1 MTTLAIRSPSS
12 AQKGFIC
19 HAMLNEG
26 ERLFQSTAGIYIYI
40 YMKVDKGVGES
51 GKACEESCKAPCKNT
66 SKPPFLEKGFFLE
79 KDYCSFENSLLGYS
93 RSPFQKESP
102 GGQC

>member
-1 MTTLAIRSPSS
+1 
-12 AQKGFIC
+12 
-19 HAMLNEG
+19 
-26 ERLFQSTAGIYIYI
+26 
-40 YMKVDKGVGES
+40 MKVDKGVGES
-51 GKACEESCKAPCKNT
+51 GKACEESCKAPCKYLKA
-66 SKPPFLEKGFFLE
+66 SLFRKRIFLE

>member
-1 MTTLAIRSPSS
+1 MQCLMKGKDYFK
-12 AQKGFIC
+12 AQ
-19 HAMLNEG
+19 
-26 ERLFQSTAGIYIYI
+26 RVYIYIYI